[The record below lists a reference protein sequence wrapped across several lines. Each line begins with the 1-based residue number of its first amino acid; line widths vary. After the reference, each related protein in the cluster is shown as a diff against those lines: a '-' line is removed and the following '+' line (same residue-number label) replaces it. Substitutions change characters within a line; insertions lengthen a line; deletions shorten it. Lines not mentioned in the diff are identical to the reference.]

1 MFLRKIFL
9 NDCPLI
15 LTTRPAAYLLQHPE
29 AGDFAHYEGASSKHF
44 KAAAEQLENGDAPGI
59 LLSDAYPNKLLEALA
74 KRYKQVDA
82 GGGLVQNED
91 GATLFIF
98 RRGRWDLPKG
108 KLDKG
113 ETMEECAIREVQEE
127 TGLKRLVLGNF
138 LCDTYHVYG
147 QGGKEMLKH
156 TAWYA
161 MGASGRETLLPQADE
176 DIEEAR
182 WVLPADVARIAAK
195 SYAAIREVV
204 AISS

>member
-9 NDCPLI
+9 NDRPLI
-15 LTTRPAAYLLQHPE
+15 LTTRPAAYLQQYPE
-29 AGDFAHYEGASSKHF
+29 ASAFAHYEGAFPKHF
-44 KAAAEQLENGDAPGI
+44 RLAAEALEAGEAKGV
-59 LLSDAYPNKLLEALA
+59 LLSDAQPESLLEGLG

-82 GGGLVQNED
+82 GGGLVRRED
-91 GATLFIF
+91 GAALFIF
-98 RRGRWDLPKG
+98 RRGCWDLPKG

-127 TGLKRLVLGNF
+127 TGLKRLVLGRF

-147 QGGKEMLKH
+147 QGGKELIKH
-156 TAWYA
+156 TAWYDMQA
-161 MGASGRETLLPQADE
+161 NGYEPLIPQADE

-204 AISS
+204 AAS